1 MDEQERR
8 DIDSKW
14 LEQQERDKK
23 SKADSGGIYHQPTFT
38 IFLSSMSMQ
47 AMIAL
52 GRMANPVTKTTDKN
66 LEQARFLIDT
76 LAIVKDKTKGNLLE
90 TERSLIDESL
100 YNLRIMYLE
109 ENEKEV

>member
-1 MDEQERR
+1 MDEQERS

-14 LEQQERDKK
+14 REQQEIDKK
-23 SKADSGGIYHQPTFT
+23 NKADSGGVFHQPTFT

-52 GRMANPVTKTTDKN
+52 GRLANPVTKTTDRN

-76 LAIVKDKTKGNLLE
+76 LAIVKDKTKGNLSE
-90 TERSLIDESL
+90 AEQSLIEESL

-109 ENEKEV
+109 ENKKEV